1 MPSKK
6 RDYKK
11 EYREYHALPAQ
22 KKRRA
27 DRNAARRKA
36 MAAGKVHKG
45 DGMDVNHSDG
55 NALQNTKSNWNVESK
70 HSNRSYPRT
79 RNAGKKN
86 PRD

>member
-1 MPSKK
+1 MPRNFRSEYDNYQGKPEQIKK
-6 RDYKK
+6 R
-11 EYREYHALPAQ
+11 
-22 KKRRA
+22 
-27 DRNAARRKA
+27 AARNKA
-36 MAAGKVHKG
+36 RREMMKAGKVHKG

-55 NALQNTKSNWNVESK
+55 NALHNTKSNWNVESK